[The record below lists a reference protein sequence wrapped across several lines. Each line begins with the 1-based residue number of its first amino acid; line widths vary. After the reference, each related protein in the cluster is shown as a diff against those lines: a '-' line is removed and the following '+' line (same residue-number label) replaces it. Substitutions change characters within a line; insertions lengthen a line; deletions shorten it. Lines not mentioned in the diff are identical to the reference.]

1 MRSLLV
7 SHNAGGA
14 ALLAAW
20 AAHQSNRHFDCL
32 LSGPAV
38 GIFCQRLPSANLT
51 ASSALAWARYDCVI
65 TSTSAAETAWET
77 VWIVKARAQ
86 KIKTISLLDH
96 WTNYISRFQLQ
107 NNLQFPDEIWVSDD
121 YAQALAVQCRQQQP
135 HYPPVEKI
143 ANYYLADLA
152 EFIQSNHAPACGVEC
167 ILFVSEPSFNP
178 LYTAV
183 AALEGFLN
191 FLLATETAERIIRLR
206 VHPREDK
213 ADYAAVCARFASRLR
228 LEFSANSRLEDDL
241 CWASWV
247 VGCQTMA
254 MVVALAAGLKV
265 NSCLPACVATS
276 ALPHKEIIRLFPA
289 QATA

>member
-1 MRSLLV
+1 MRCLLV

-20 AAHQSNRHFDCL
+20 AAHHLDRQFDCL

-38 GIFCQRLPSANLT
+38 GIFCQRLPYAHLI
-51 ASSALAWARYDCVI
+51 ASNAVAPVRYDCVI

-86 KIKTISLLDH
+86 NIKTISLLDH

-107 NNLQFPDEIWVSDD
+107 HNLQFPDEIWVSDD
-121 YAQALAVQCRQQQP
+121 YAQALALQCRQERAD
-135 HYPPVEKI
+135 YPPIVKV
-143 ANYYLADLA
+143 ANFYLVDQA
-152 EFIQSNHAPACGVEC
+152 EFIKANHAPDCGVEC

-183 AALEGFLN
+183 EALTGFLN
-191 FLLATETAERIIRLR
+191 YLLVNIKMPLIVRLR
-206 VHPREDK
+206 MHPRENS
-213 ADYAAVCARFASRLR
+213 ADYAAACAAFAGRLNI
-228 LEFSANSRLEDDL
+228 EFSTNSRLEDDL
-241 CWASWV
+241 CWATWV

-254 MVVALAAGLKV
+254 MVVAMAAGLKV

-276 ALPHKEIIRLFPA
+276 ALPHREIERLFPFEIA
-289 QATA
+289 V

>member
-1 MRSLLV
+1 MKCLLV

-20 AAHQSNRHFDCL
+20 AAHQADRHFECL

-38 GIFCQRLPSANLT
+38 GIFCQRLASAHLI
-51 ASSALAWARYDCVI
+51 AVDAVVLAHYDCVI

-86 KIKTISLLDH
+86 SIKTISLLDH

-107 NNLQFPDEIWVSDD
+107 NRLQFPDEIWVSDD
-121 YAQALAVQCRQQQP
+121 YAQALALQCRQEQP
-135 HYPPVEKI
+135 LYPPVVKI
-143 ANYYLADLA
+143 PNYYLADQA
-152 EFIQSNHAPACGVEC
+152 EFIQSNHAPACNVEC

-178 LYTAV
+178 FYTAV
-183 AALEGFLN
+183 EALSGFLN
-191 FLLATETAERIIRLR
+191 YLLVSIQTPKIIRLR
-206 VHPREDK
+206 VHRRENS
-213 ADYAAVCARFASRLR
+213 ADYAAVCAQFTGRLN
-228 LEFSANSRLEDDL
+228 LEFSSNSRLEDDL
-241 CWASWV
+241 CWATWV

-254 MVVALAAGLKV
+254 MVVAMAAGLKV

-276 ALPHKEIIRLFPA
+276 ALPHREIERLFPTEVA
-289 QATA
+289 V